1 MPRSLAGQIIGRQLL
16 RSATSVGANYRAACR
31 AQSRAE
37 FAAKLSIVVEE
48 ADESLYWLEILS
60 ESGLVKPERLREL
73 IKEADELV
81 AIATSSGKTVKA
93 ST

>member
-1 MPRSLAGQIIGRQLL
+1 
-16 RSATSVGANYRAACR
+16 V
-31 AQSRAE
+31 
-37 FAAKLSIVVEE
+37 AKLSIVVEE

-81 AIATSSGKTVKA
+81 AIAMSSRKTAKA
-93 ST
+93 VS

>member
-81 AIATSSGKTVKA
+81 AIATGSRKTVKA